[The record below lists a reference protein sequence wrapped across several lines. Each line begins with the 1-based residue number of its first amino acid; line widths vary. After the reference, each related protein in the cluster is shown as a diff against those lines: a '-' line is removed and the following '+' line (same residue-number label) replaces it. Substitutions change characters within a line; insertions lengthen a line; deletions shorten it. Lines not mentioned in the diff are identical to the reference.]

1 MAALMLGAVGVVYGD
16 IGTSPLYTL
25 REAFGGHHP
34 LDLTAANV
42 LGVLSVIFWSL
53 VIVVTLKYVTLIMR
67 ADNNGEGGIL
77 ALTALVSRGLERG
90 DSRRWWL
97 VGFGIFGAAMFY
109 GDGMITPAISVLSA
123 VEGLEILAPALHAY
137 IVPITVVILVGL
149 FAIQKHGTASVGAFF
164 GPVVCLWFV
173 TLAVLG
179 LMQIVERPSI
189 LAALNPYYAFNFI
202 VTSPRAAFLALG
214 AVVLAVTGTE
224 ALYADMGH
232 FGRTPIRRSWLFF
245 VMPALVINYFGQGAL
260 VLADPAAI
268 KNPFYLMAPSWALLP
283 LLILAT
289 CATIIASQAVIS
301 GAFSMTR
308 AAIQMGYCPRLSI
321 QHTSEREIGQ
331 IYVPFVNWTLLA
343 AVLLL
348 VLGFRSSSA
357 LAGAYG
363 IAVTLQMLIDSILI
377 FFVMR
382 MLWRWPVWAAL
393 AIAVPLA
400 LIDLAYL
407 SSNLLKIP
415 DGGWFPLVIGG
426 VVFTLLT
433 TWKRGRAVLMDKLS
447 ADALPLREFIDS
459 ICVAPPVRVDGTA
472 VFMTSTPDRVPH
484 ALLHNLKHNKV
495 LHERVVFLTVVMR
508 DIPYV
513 PDDERMEIRTLGGDF
528 YQFLAYYGFKEDPDV
543 PALLEESGRKGFPF
557 EMMETSF
564 FVSRETLIPTVAPG
578 MALWREKLFASMSKN
593 AVKASEF
600 FQIPTNRVVELG
612 TQVEL

>member
-25 REAFGGHHP
+25 REAFNGRHP
-34 LDLTAANV
+34 LDLTSANV
-42 LGVLSVIFWSL
+42 LGLLSVIFWSL

-77 ALTALVSRGLERG
+77 ALTALVSRGLQRG
-90 DSRRWWL
+90 DNRRWWL

-123 VEGLEILAPALHAY
+123 VEGLEIMAPALHPF
-137 IVPITVVILVGL
+137 IVPVTVVILVGL

-164 GPVVCLWFV
+164 GPVVCVWFV
-173 TLAVLG
+173 ALAALGVLQIVQRPAVLG
-179 LMQIVERPSI
+179 AV
-189 LAALNPYYAFNFI
+189 NPYYAFQFVVDN
-202 VTSPRAAFLALG
+202 PRAAFLALG

-245 VMPALVINYFGQGAL
+245 VMPALVLNYFGQGAL
-260 VLADPAAI
+260 VLAEPAAI
-268 KNPFYLMAPSWALLP
+268 KNPFYLLAPSWALFP
-283 LLILAT
+283 LVILAT

-382 MLWRWPVWAAL
+382 MLWRWSLWLAL
-393 AIAVPLA
+393 AITVPLA
-400 LIDLAYL
+400 AIDLAYL
-407 SSNLLKIP
+407 TSTLLKIP

-426 VVFTLLT
+426 IVFTLLT

-459 ICVAPPVRVDGTA
+459 ICLAPPTRVEGTA
-472 VFMTSTPDRVPH
+472 VFMTSTLDRVPH

-495 LHERVVFLTVVMR
+495 LHERVVFLTIVTR

-513 PDDERMEIRTLGGDF
+513 PDNERVEIRSLGR
-528 YQFLAYYGFKEDPDV
+528 L
-543 PALLEESGRKGFPF
+543 
-557 EMMETSF
+557 
-564 FVSRETLIPTVAPG
+564 
-578 MALWREKLFASMSKN
+578 
-593 AVKASEF
+593 
-600 FQIPTNRVVELG
+600 
-612 TQVEL
+612 